1 MRKAGERDLN
11 PAAQS
16 RANYTSRHNGAHLN
30 VAMQIACSSF
40 LWIRKPAMSG
50 RIKGYYACKAVY
62 SPPIT
67 WGKYTWKWEK
77 HWTVFITRHK
87 RSHRGPS
94 KDSSVFLLFLSVL
107 DVGKNVIKYACVK
120 HITTICGYWW
130 RPFRLIIIVAG
141 TRSHAGMDG
150 EKTRGKMLAAN
161 DIQHAEHVICMM
173 TTGNFN
179 EAFVFPPPRKP
190 VRTGKRT
197 KWAKFCLSLFRHRL
211 LQCHLVRICNSA
223 LKR

>member
-1 MRKAGERDLN
+1 MELIWMWLCKSHAAHFYGSESQPCREELKAIMRAK
-11 PAAQS
+11 QF
-16 RANYTSRHNGAHLN
+16 
-30 VAMQIACSSF
+30 I
-40 LWIRKPAMSG
+40 
-50 RIKGYYACKAVY
+50 
-62 SPPIT
+62 PPPLHE
-67 WGKYTWKWEK
+67 GKYTWKWEK